1 MRYEVKADF
10 PGNPEN
16 ISGYGKVS
24 WLLHLFSVRFA
35 YNEEKFTWKLR
46 LGWKSFRDDSQIEEK
61 PVKNKPETR
70 KQKEAKKKSVQ
81 VSKSRSE
88 EKVDSKPDEK
98 VNSQKPTE
106 KVQSIAEG
114 GSKKEIQIKTEIK
127 HLTDKS
133 EIPEEP
139 SVFER
144 IFNKIKAIFEKIKYT
159 FYQICDKIKVICE
172 TKEKIT
178 NFLENEVHRTAFAGA
193 VKELV
198 WLKRFLKPKKVKTD
212 IHFGFEDPY
221 HTGLALAACGMIY
234 PFVGE
239 YMNIRP
245 DFENQVLE
253 GTFYIKGRL
262 RMIYLVILA
271 VRLFFDRNIRTLYK
285 DIREII

>member
-1 MRYEVKADF
+1 MLHIIGVLLKLIGIVLAVILGLLVLLICIVLFVPVQYEVKADF

-61 PVKNKPETR
+61 PVKNKPKTR
-70 KQKEAKKKSVQ
+70 KQKAAKKKSVQ

-98 VNSQKPTE
+98 VNSQKPAE

-114 GSKKEIQIKTEIK
+114 ESKKAIQIKTEMK
-127 HLTDKS
+127 HLPDKS
-133 EIPEEP
+133 EVPEKP

-198 WLKRFLKPKKVKTD
+198 WLKRFLKPKKLKQ
-212 IHFGFEDPY
+212 
-221 HTGLALAACGMIY
+221 IY
-234 PFVGE
+234 ILVLR
-239 YMNIRP
+239 ILIIP
-245 DFENQVLE
+245 DL
-253 GTFYIKGRL
+253 RL
-262 RMIYLVILA
+262 RHA
-271 VRLFFDRNIRTLYK
+271 V
-285 DIREII
+285 